1 MVLWLCSEMEKLVG
15 SHGGKLSSV
24 SKDLTA
30 LVFDGES
37 MKGKYEKATTLKVPI
52 ITQDD
57 FMAMLK

>member
-1 MVLWLCSEMEKLVG
+1 MEKLVG

-37 MKGKYEKATTLKVPI
+37 MKGKYEKATTLKIPI
-52 ITQDD
+52 ITQSD